1 MALFS
6 FVLWLIICFLWQE
19 SADSSKP
26 ITAADVHQFF
36 DDIKNKRRRVQW
48 VFDVLAVQGRC

>member
-6 FVLWLIICFLWQE
+6 FVLWLIICYILWQE

-36 DDIKNKRRRVQW
+36 DDIKNKRRRVQ
-48 VFDVLAVQGRC
+48 